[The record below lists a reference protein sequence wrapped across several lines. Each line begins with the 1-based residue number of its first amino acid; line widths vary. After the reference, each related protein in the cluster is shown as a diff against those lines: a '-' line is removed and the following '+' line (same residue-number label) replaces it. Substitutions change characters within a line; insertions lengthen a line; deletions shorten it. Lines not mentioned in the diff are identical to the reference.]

1 MASQKSPTFQKWHG
15 FLEFVYLDLF
25 SSSKRPII
33 HFTSSDSIFQAR
45 KRFCDSYLVIF
56 RNWDSDGAGLFIP
69 DYLGVDMLRAAAY
82 RHAGVLID
90 LTRKEKLNYIQISR
104 VNKRRLLNEK
114 EVYQAVITEYNN
126 QVSIHIERMMYS

>member
-45 KRFCDSYLVIF
+45 KHFCDSYLVIF

>member
-1 MASQKSPTFQKWHG
+1 
-15 FLEFVYLDLF
+15 
-25 SSSKRPII
+25 
-33 HFTSSDSIFQAR
+33 
-45 KRFCDSYLVIF
+45 
-56 RNWDSDGAGLFIP
+56 
-69 DYLGVDMLRAAAY
+69 MLRAAAY

-114 EVYQAVITEYNN
+114 EVYQAVMTEYNN